1 MVKTLVSIAIVTCLL
16 AVGSIY
22 EIKHVN
28 KQFDDFNQVLTV
40 LYDKIEGQTAT
51 TDDVYAVQD
60 NWLEKKKSLHV
71 FIPHTEIKEVDLW
84 LSETV
89 RLVHDEEWTD
99 AISKVEVLIELSEQ
113 IPKTFSIRIENIF

>member
-1 MVKTLVSIAIVTCLL
+1 MVKTIVSIAVVTCLL
-16 AVGSIY
+16 VIGSLY
-22 EIKHVN
+22 EINHVN
-28 KQFDDFNQVLTV
+28 NQFDDFKEVLTV
-40 LYDKIEGQTAT
+40 LYDKIEDETAT
-51 TDDVYAVQD
+51 TDDVYAVQE
-60 NWLEKKKSLHV
+60 NWLNKKKSLHV

-89 RLVHDEEWTD
+89 RLVHDQEWTD